1 MKTKGNNTK
10 PRIGYA
16 LTAFRHS
23 FVVLAIAL
31 FSLFT
36 FTFFLSSCGVDSGT
50 FRIDGELNGINQGE
64 FYVYSPDGGIRR
76 LDTIAVKNG
85 HFTYE
90 ISLDTTALFMLVFP
104 NFSEMP
110 IFGGS
115 GVKAEINGDASHLKK
130 IEVTGSKTNEQ
141 MTAFRLKTS
150 EMMPPEVLSEAAKFI
165 KDNPGSDVSI
175 YLLNK
180 LFIQTIEPDYR
191 QAAELAALIQKARP
205 ESKRLEL
212 LVQQLKGISQLKVGN
227 KLPKFSA
234 IDIKGKPTSSAD
246 LYAKVNVITTWA
258 SWNYESTSILRQL
271 KRMEKEYG
279 NSRLKIVSICL
290 DANTK
295 ECRKTLDHDSITW
308 SNICDGRMWE
318 TKALTQLGLGRVPDN
333 IITDSQGKIIAH
345 SLSSGELQNQIEKM
359 LK

>member
-115 GVKAEINGDASHLKK
+115 GVKAEINGDASHLKE
-130 IEVTGSKTNEQ
+130 IEVKGSKTNEQ

-165 KDNPGSDVSI
+165 KDN
-175 YLLNK
+175 
-180 LFIQTIEPDYR
+180 
-191 QAAELAALIQKARP
+191 
-205 ESKRLEL
+205 
-212 LVQQLKGISQLKVGN
+212 
-227 KLPKFSA
+227 
-234 IDIKGKPTSSAD
+234 
-246 LYAKVNVITTWA
+246 
-258 SWNYESTSILRQL
+258 
-271 KRMEKEYG
+271 
-279 NSRLKIVSICL
+279 
-290 DANTK
+290 
-295 ECRKTLDHDSITW
+295 
-308 SNICDGRMWE
+308 
-318 TKALTQLGLGRVPDN
+318 
-333 IITDSQGKIIAH
+333 
-345 SLSSGELQNQIEKM
+345 
-359 LK
+359 